1 MFNLAKYPTP
11 IAGLTL
17 GMLGISAYWK
27 IVFHNNYIAHI
38 ITLTSAFVA
47 TLLVLPLILR
57 LFIHPK
63 TLVADLQHP
72 TIGSVIPTLTMTLM
86 MLSNLLSLHYYISVI
101 LWLVAIIIHIIFL
114 ICFTYYNVKEFN
126 FSNLI
131 PSWYVPP
138 IGIVVAC
145 LTVPSA
151 NFLALAH
158 VILWFGLIAYFI
170 MLPVMLY
177 RLSVGELIA
186 DATKPTLAIL
196 AAPASLT
203 LAGYLTIS
211 VHVNPL
217 LVIALFGIAV
227 TMTIGVYLMLLHL
240 LKLPFSPAYSAF
252 TFPTAIS
259 ATASLKFSFWTKSIP
274 MFNIYFIHLY
284 RFSLLEGIAS
294 TLIIL
299 YVLQHYLR
307 FIAKNYF
314 YKSYN

>member
-11 IAGLTL
+11 VAGLTL
-17 GMLGISAYWK
+17 GLLGISAYWQ
-27 IVFHNNYIAHI
+27 IIFHNHYLIHV
-38 ITLTSAFVA
+38 LTIVSSILA
-47 TLLVLPLILR
+47 LLLISPLVIR
-57 LFIHPK
+57 FIIHPK
-63 TLVADLQHP
+63 TLITDLQHP

-86 MLSNLLSLHYYISVI
+86 MLSSLLGLNYYISVS
-101 LWLVAIIIHIIFL
+101 LWLFAIVIHIIFL
-114 ICFTYYNVKEFN
+114 ICFIYYSVREFN

-145 LTVPSA
+145 LTTPSEE
-151 NFLALAH
+151 FLVLSH

-177 RLSVGELIA
+177 RLSLKEIIE
-186 DATKPTLAIL
+186 DARKPTLAIL

-203 LAGYLTIS
+203 LAGYLTIT
-211 VHVNPL
+211 VNYNPL
-217 LVIALFGIAV
+217 LVVALFGIAI
-227 TMTIGVYLMLLHL
+227 TMSLAVYLMLLHL
-240 LKLPFSPAYSAF
+240 LKLPFSPAFSAF

-259 ATASLKFSFWTKSIP
+259 ATASLKFSFWAKSIP
-274 MFNIYFIHLY
+274 MFHIYFIHLY
-284 RFSLLEGIAS
+284 RLSLVEGIAS

-307 FIAKNYF
+307 FIVKNYF
-314 YKSYN
+314 YK

>member
-1 MFNLAKYPTP
+1 MFKLAKYPTP

-17 GMLGISAYWK
+17 GMLGISAYWQ
-27 IVFHNNYIAHI
+27 IIFHNNYTTHI
-38 ITLTSAFVA
+38 ITLITSILVI
-47 TLLVLPLILR
+47 LLISPLIIR
-57 LFIHPK
+57 LLIHPK
-63 TLVADLQHP
+63 TLVSDLQHP

-86 MLSNLLSLHYYISVI
+86 MLSHLLGLNYYISVI
-101 LWLVAIIIHIIFL
+101 LWLVAIIIHVIFL
-114 ICFTYYNVKEFN
+114 ICFTYYNVKNFN

-138 IGIVVAC
+138 IGLVVAC
-145 LTVPSA
+145 LTVPNA

-177 RLSVGELIA
+177 RLSLGELIA
-186 DATKPTLAIL
+186 DEKKPTLAIL

-211 VHVNPL
+211 IHVNPL
-217 LVIALFGIAV
+217 LVVALFGIAI
-227 TMTIGVYLMLLHL
+227 TMTLFVYLMLFHL

-259 ATASLKFSFWTKSIP
+259 ATASLKFSLWTKSIP
-274 MFNIYFIHLY
+274 LFQMYFIHLY
-284 RFSLLEGIAS
+284 IFSLLEGIVS

-307 FIAKNYF
+307 FIVKHYF
-314 YKSYN
+314 HR